1 MFRNHFRNVSGSW
14 LVELPH
20 FLLFLLIQSLEV
32 INSYMYY
39 KSNTHVSV
47 VYVGER
53 GIEGMEE
60 KRK

>member
-1 MFRNHFRNVSGSW
+1 MFRNHFRNVSGFW